1 MVIILK
7 GEFRN
12 IESLYHVTGT
22 NTVLEDNYT
31 SKPNK
36 QNHRKRDLTSSYQ
49 RQELGR
55 SEFG

>member
-36 QNHRKRDLTSSYQ
+36 QNHRKRDLTSS
-49 RQELGR
+49 
-55 SEFG
+55 